1 MAEAK
6 PVSEAKTLIDSL
18 LSQGLKKSQIAKRL
32 GIDSSTITQIE
43 RGKKP
48 GRNLVEPLRAI
59 AEKREAVPARQVRQ
73 TKFGAPARVRQSK
86 KSPTAKTSSLK
97 RDSAGRLKIA
107 EETRQ
112 AAAAVRRLEQIA
124 AAGGRVTL
132 IVTFDDGTVRRVF
145 DRGGEYAARLATDFR
160 QSGQRFFDW
169 LTEIVTEQL
178 ERQYSGRSFEESSVV
193 GVAYLAVYGD
203 AVILK

>member
-1 MAEAK
+1 MAEK

-32 GIDSSTITQIE
+32 GIDSSTITQVE

-48 GRNLVEPLRAI
+48 GRNLIEPLRAI

-73 TKFGAPARVRQSK
+73 TKSGEPARVRQSK
-86 KSPTAKTSSLK
+86 KPTAPKTLK
-97 RDSAGRLKIA
+97 RDSAGRIKIA

-124 AAGGRVTL
+124 ADGGRVTL
-132 IVTFDDGTVRRVF
+132 IVRMDDGTVRRVF
-145 DRGGEYAARLATDFR
+145 DRGGEYAARLATDYR
-160 QSGQRFFDW
+160 QSGERFFGW
-169 LTEIVTEQL
+169 LTEIVAEQL
-178 ERQYSGRSFEESSVV
+178 GRQYSGQSFDEVSVV
-193 GVAYLAVYGD
+193 GVAYLAIYGD
-203 AVILK
+203 AAVLK